1 MRILIAAML
10 GALLMPVANAANIDV
25 SYSDDFQEKL
35 EDDYG
40 PKEGEKL
47 AEDIRDDIEHAFKK
61 ANIDPARVTVV
72 IVDAKP
78 NRPTMQ
84 QLSDKPGLDM
94 LRSKSIGGMDLKGIA
109 YDADGNVIAEIEYD
123 WYESDIRNVVAASV
137 WSDANRA
144 SRRFAK
150 ELTEALTD

>member
-47 AEDIRDDIEHAFKK
+47 AEDIRDDIEAF
-61 ANIDPARVTVV
+61 
-72 IVDAKP
+72 
-78 NRPTMQ
+78 
-84 QLSDKPGLDM
+84 
-94 LRSKSIGGMDLKGIA
+94 
-109 YDADGNVIAEIEYD
+109 
-123 WYESDIRNVVAASV
+123 
-137 WSDANRA
+137 
-144 SRRFAK
+144 F
-150 ELTEALTD
+150 